1 MALNQNVFLIG
12 PMGAGKTTIGRMLAE
27 SLKYEFL
34 DSDKVIADRAGADIP
49 WIFDIEGEEG
59 FRIRESAVVD
69 ELTQLNETVLATGG
83 GAILREDNRRWLRSR
98 GMVVYLETSI
108 RQQLFRTEKDRGR
121 PLLLAGDRKKTLVDL
136 MTIRGP
142 LYEQNADLIVST
154 DKLSPKAITKK
165 IIEYMETR
173 EWDVN

>member
-34 DSDKVIADRAGADIP
+34 DSDKVISDRAGADIP

-59 FRIRESAVVD
+59 FRARESMIID
-69 ELTQLNETVLATGG
+69 ELSQLSETVLATGG
-83 GAILREDNRRWLRSR
+83 GAVLREDNRKWLRSR

-121 PLLLAGDRKKTLVDL
+121 PLLLSGDRKKTLTDL
-136 MTIRGP
+136 MDMRGP

-154 DKLSPKAITKK
+154 DQLSPKAITQK

-173 EWDVN
+173 EWEVS